1 MAVVKDHDTDEIGN
15 EFPVGMR
22 VLAIDDD
29 PLSLFTLQ
37 TLLRR
42 CQYDVTVTTDA
53 VSALK
58 LLKEKKSK
66 FDLII
71 TEVHMSEM
79 NGFKLLELMQC
90 WNLMDQPVILSSED
104 NDRNMVMK
112 GIKLGACDYLA
123 KPVRIEELQNI
134 WLHVIRSKNIKS
146 RVIWTEELHRSF
158 VAAVIKLG
166 VDKAVPRK
174 ILELMNVEK
183 QLTREHVSSHLQ
195 KYRLHL
201 KRISSKSAQQV
212 ESLQWGNQSSI
223 TNTYGE
229 TNFQGRDDQNQNDVI
244 CSSIDSRIPLNGVV
258 DSEGHSPVAK
268 AAKLDKSEIPAK
280 IKLLPDPWTPESGL
294 VTAALKIKREQLKAK
309 FIDDLKKLYT

>member
-183 QLTREHVSSHLQ
+183 QLTRDHVASHLQ

-258 DSEGHSPVAK
+258 DSEGHSP
-268 AAKLDKSEIPAK
+268 
-280 IKLLPDPWTPESGL
+280 
-294 VTAALKIKREQLKAK
+294 
-309 FIDDLKKLYT
+309 

>member
-15 EFPVGMR
+15 EFPLGMR

-42 CQYDVTVTTDA
+42 CQYDVTVKTDA
-53 VSALK
+53 ISALK

-71 TEVHMSEM
+71 TDVHMSEM
-79 NGFKLLELMQC
+79 DGFKLLELMQR

-104 NDRNMVMK
+104 NDRKIVMK
-112 GIKLGACDYLA
+112 GIKLGACAFLA
-123 KPVRIEELQNI
+123 KPLRIEELQNI
-134 WLHVIRSKNIKS
+134 WQHVLRRKNIVPKKHDKDYHNDYEEPKIRHNKMDPSTSTSTQKKS
-146 RVIWTEELHRSF
+146 RVIWTEELHHSF

-183 QLTREHVSSHLQ
+183 QLTRENVASHLQ
-195 KYRLHL
+195 RYRLRL
-201 KRISSKSAQQV
+201 KRISSKSTQQV

-223 TNTYGE
+223 PNTSGE
-229 TNFQGRDDQNQNDVI
+229 TNFQGRDHQNQNDTNPSDVI
-244 CSSIDSRIPLNGVV
+244 CSSIDSQIPLNGVV
-258 DSEGHSPVAK
+258 DSEEHSPINSTFNGDWDFDF
-268 AAKLDKSEIPAK
+268 L
-280 IKLLPDPWTPESGL
+280 
-294 VTAALKIKREQLKAK
+294 
-309 FIDDLKKLYT
+309 